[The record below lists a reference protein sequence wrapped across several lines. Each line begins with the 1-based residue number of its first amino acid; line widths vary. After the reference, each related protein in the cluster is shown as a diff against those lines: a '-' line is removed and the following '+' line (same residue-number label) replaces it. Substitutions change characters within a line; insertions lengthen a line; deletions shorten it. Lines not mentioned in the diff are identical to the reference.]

1 MCHSLGMSPA
11 PSAAELLRSI
21 GLDVDGPTRW
31 GGKPTSRKSG
41 IFAVELPEPSEHC
54 NIDIDEVRRWLERVP
69 ELKMDGERPT
79 QSTLAERMRSFWI
92 PDQQLVYVGRTAK
105 SLSARVASLY
115 ATELGH
121 ARPHPGGH
129 WLKVLREVNQL
140 RLWWAETDAPE
151 EYEDVLIEAFADA
164 VPDEARANLPDGAPL
179 LPWANLD
186 SPTTPPRETGIT
198 DSLLTVEVEQPKKSN
213 VKRSDSSGRRRS
225 ASKTS
230 STTRSPRRTTTKATT
245 SSKSTTAAP
254 AAPKKD
260 APTPVTAE
268 GLAAMQAEMQK
279 LTTVDRPEVVARV
292 AAARELGDLREN
304 ADYEAARNEQSFLEG
319 RILEL
324 EQKIR
329 TAVVIESEAGGSISM
344 GSTVVYE
351 IDGQR
356 EELKIVG
363 SAESDPV
370 AGKISSAS
378 PVGKALI
385 GHREGDDVLVATP
398 AAQFTYRILEVK

>member
-1 MCHSLGMSPA
+1 MSPA
-11 PSAAELLRSI
+11 PSAADLLRSI

-31 GGKPTSRKSG
+31 GGKPTSRQPG

-92 PDQQLVYVGRTAK
+92 PNQQLVYVGRTAK

-129 WLKVLREVNQL
+129 WLKVLRELNQL

-151 EYEDVLIEAFADA
+151 EYEDVLVEAFADSLS
-164 VPDEARANLPDGAPL
+164 DEDKAKLPDGAPL
-179 LPWANLD
+179 LPWANLE
-186 SPTTPPRETGIT
+186 SPTTPARETGLT
-198 DSLLTVEVEQPKKSN
+198 DALLAVEMTPSQTSN
-213 VKRSDSSGRRRS
+213 VKRSDTRGRRRA

-230 STTRSPRRTTTKATT
+230 SPSRSPRRTTTKATAGN
-245 SSKSTTAAP
+245 KAAA

-268 GLAAMQAEMQK
+268 GLAAMQAELQQ
-279 LTTVDRPEVVARV
+279 LTDVQRPEVVARV

-304 ADYEAARNEQSFLEG
+304 AEYHAARNEHSFLEG
-319 RILEL
+319 RVLEL

-329 TAVVIESEAGGSISM
+329 TAVVIESEAGGAITM
-344 GSTVVYE
+344 GSTVIYE
-351 IDGQR
+351 IDGER

-363 SAESDPV
+363 SAESDPL

-378 PVGKALI
+378 PVGRSLL
-385 GHREGDDVLVATP
+385 GHREGEDVLVVTP
-398 AAQFTYRILEVK
+398 AAQFTYRIIEVK

>member
-1 MCHSLGMSPA
+1 MCHPLGMSPA

-21 GLDVDGPTRW
+21 GLDVDGPARW
-31 GGKPTSRKSG
+31 GGKPTSRKPG

-54 NIDIDEVRRWLERVP
+54 NIDIDEVRHWLERVP

-79 QSTLAERMRSFWI
+79 QSTLAERMRTFWI
-92 PDQQLVYVGRTAK
+92 PNQQLVYVGRTAK

-129 WLKVLREVNQL
+129 WLRVLRELNSL

-151 EYEDVLIEAFADA
+151 EYEDVLIEAFADS
-164 VPDEARANLPDGAPL
+164 VSDEDKANLPDGAAV

-186 SPTTPPRETGIT
+186 SPTNPPRDTGLT
-198 DSLLTVEVEQPKKSN
+198 DALLAVELTPTKKSN
-213 VKRSDSSGRRRS
+213 VKRSDTKGKRRA
-225 ASKTS
+225 ASKTTGS
-230 STTRSPRRTTTKATT
+230 TRSPRKTATKATAGN
-245 SSKSTTAAP
+245 KAAAK
-254 AAPKKD
+254 AAAVSRKD

-268 GLAAMQAEMQK
+268 GLASMQAEMVR
-279 LTTVDRPEVVARV
+279 LTTVERPEVVARV

-319 RILEL
+319 RIIEL
-324 EQKIR
+324 EQKLR
-329 TAVVIESEAGGSISM
+329 TAVVIETAVGGSISM
-344 GSTVVYE
+344 GSTVIYE
-351 IDGQR
+351 IEGER

-363 SAESDPV
+363 SAESDPM

-378 PVGKALI
+378 PVGKSLL
-385 GHREGDDVLVATP
+385 GHREGDEVVVVTP
-398 AAQFTYRILEVK
+398 AAQFMYKIIEVK

>member
-1 MCHSLGMSPA
+1 MSPA
-11 PSAAELLRSI
+11 PTAAELLRSI
-21 GLDVDGPTRW
+21 GLDVDGPMRW
-31 GGKPTSRKSG
+31 GGQPTSRKPG

-69 ELKMDGERPT
+69 DLRMDGERPT
-79 QSTLAERMRSFWI
+79 QSTLAERMRKFWI

-151 EYEDVLIEAFADA
+151 EYEDVLIEAFADG
-164 VPDEARANLPDGAPL
+164 VPEEARAKLPEGTPV

-186 SPTTPPRETGIT
+186 SPTNPPRETGLT
-198 DSLLTVEVEQPKKSN
+198 DSLLAVDLAPKKKSN

-225 ASKTS
+225 TSKTS
-230 STTRSPRRTTTKATT
+230 STARSPRRTTTKATAGN
-245 SSKSTTAAP
+245 KAAAKAP
-254 AAPKKD
+254 GGPKKD
-260 APTPVTAE
+260 APTPVTPE
-268 GLAAMQAEMQK
+268 GLAAMQAEMQE
-279 LTTVDRPEVVARV
+279 LVNVQRPEVVARV

-319 RILEL
+319 HIIEL

-329 TAVVIESEAGGSISM
+329 TAVVIETAVGGAISM
-344 GSTVVYE
+344 GSTVIYE
-351 IDGQR
+351 IDGER

-378 PVGKALI
+378 PVGKALM
-385 GHREGDDVLVATP
+385 GHREGDDVLVVTP
-398 AAQFTYRILEVK
+398 AAQFTYRIIEVK

>member
-1 MCHSLGMSPA
+1 MSPA
-11 PSAAELLRSI
+11 PSAADLLRSI

-31 GGKPTSRKSG
+31 GGKPTSRQPG

-92 PDQQLVYVGRTAK
+92 PNQQLVYVGRTAK

-129 WLKVLREVNQL
+129 WLKVLRELNQL

-151 EYEDVLIEAFADA
+151 EYEDVLVEAFADSLS
-164 VPDEARANLPDGAPL
+164 DEDKAKLPDGAPL
-179 LPWANLD
+179 LPWANLE
-186 SPTTPPRETGIT
+186 SPTTPARETGLT
-198 DSLLTVEVEQPKKSN
+198 DALLAVEMTPSQTSN
-213 VKRSDSSGRRRS
+213 VKRSDTRGRRRA

-230 STTRSPRRTTTKATT
+230 SPSRSPRRTTTKATAGN
-245 SSKSTTAAP
+245 KAAA

-268 GLAAMQAEMQK
+268 GLAAMQAELQQ
-279 LTTVDRPEVVARV
+279 LTDVQRPEVVARV

-304 ADYEAARNEQSFLEG
+304 AEYHAARNEHSFLEG
-319 RILEL
+319 RVLEL

-329 TAVVIESEAGGSISM
+329 TAVVIESEAGGAITM
-344 GSTVVYE
+344 GSTVIYE
-351 IDGQR
+351 IDGER

-363 SAESDPV
+363 SAESDPL

-378 PVGKALI
+378 PVGKSLL
-385 GHREGDDVLVATP
+385 GHREGEDVLVVTP
-398 AAQFTYRILEVK
+398 AAQFTYRIIEVK

>member
-1 MCHSLGMSPA
+1 MTLA

-31 GGKPTSRKSG
+31 GGKPTSRKPG
-41 IFAVELPEPSEHC
+41 IFAIELPEPSTHC

-69 ELKMDGERPT
+69 DLKMDGERPT
-79 QSTLAERMRSFWI
+79 QSTLAERMRQFWI

-129 WLKVLREVNQL
+129 WLKVLREVSRL

-151 EYEDVLIEAFADA
+151 EYEDVLIEAFAER
-164 VPDEARANLPDGAPL
+164 VPEEARANLPEGAPL

-198 DSLLTVEVEQPKKSN
+198 DSLLAVELTPVKQSK
-213 VKRSDSSGRRRS
+213 VKRSDRSGRRRAPARTSS
-225 ASKTS
+225 AS
-230 STTRSPRRTTTKATT
+230 RSPRRTTTKA
-245 SSKSTTAAP
+245 SAGKSATVTAP
-254 AAPKKD
+254 AVPKKD
-260 APTPVTAE
+260 APTHVTAE
-268 GLAAMQAEMQK
+268 GLAAMQAEMQR
-279 LTTVDRPEVVARV
+279 LVTSERPEVVARV

-319 RILEL
+319 RIMEL

-329 TAVVIESEAGGSISM
+329 TAVVIESQAGGAITM

-378 PVGKALI
+378 PVGRSLL
-385 GHREGDDVLVATP
+385 GHHEGDDVLVVTP
-398 AAQFTYRILEVK
+398 AAQFTYRIIEVK

>member
-1 MCHSLGMSPA
+1 MSPA
-11 PSAAELLRSI
+11 LSAAELLRSI

-31 GGKPTSRKSG
+31 GAKPTSRQSG
-41 IFAVELPEPSEHC
+41 IFAIELPEPSEHC

-92 PDQQLVYVGRTAK
+92 PGQQLVYVGRTAK

-121 ARPHPGGH
+121 AQPHPGGH
-129 WLKVLREVNQL
+129 WLKVLRERDQL

-151 EYEDVLIEAFADA
+151 EYEDVLIEAFAEH
-164 VPDEARANLPDGAPL
+164 VPEEVRVGLPEGAPL
-179 LPWANLD
+179 LPWANLE
-186 SPTTPPRETGIT
+186 SPTTPPRETGLT
-198 DSLLTVEVEQPKKSN
+198 DALLAVESTPAKASA
-213 VKRSDSSGRRRS
+213 VKRSDSSGRRRT
-225 ASKTS
+225 ASRTS
-230 STTRSPRRTTTKATT
+230 SSSRSPRRTATKPVAGNNAAAT
-245 SSKSTTAAP
+245 
-254 AAPKKD
+254 APKGPRKD

-268 GLAAMQAEMQK
+268 GLAAMQSEMRQ
-279 LTTVDRPEVVARV
+279 LVSVERPEVVARV

-319 RILEL
+319 RIMEL

-329 TAVVIESEAGGSISM
+329 TAVVIESQAGGAITM

-363 SAESDPV
+363 SAESDPAV
-370 AGKISSAS
+370 GKISSAS
-378 PVGKALI
+378 PVGKSLI
-385 GHREGDDVLVATP
+385 GHRAGDDVNVATP
-398 AAQFTYRILEVK
+398 VAQFTYRIIEVK

>member
-1 MCHSLGMSPA
+1 MSPA
-11 PSAAELLRSI
+11 PSAADLLRSI

-31 GGKPTSRKSG
+31 GGKPTSRQPG

-92 PDQQLVYVGRTAK
+92 PNQQLVYVGRTAK

-129 WLKVLREVNQL
+129 WLKVLRELNQL

-151 EYEDVLIEAFADA
+151 EYEDVLVEAFADSLS
-164 VPDEARANLPDGAPL
+164 DEDKAKLPDGAPL
-179 LPWANLD
+179 LPWANLE
-186 SPTTPPRETGIT
+186 SPTTPARETGLT
-198 DSLLTVEVEQPKKSN
+198 DALLAVEMTPSKTSN
-213 VKRSDSSGRRRS
+213 VKRSDTRGRRRA

-230 STTRSPRRTTTKATT
+230 SPSRSPRRTTTKATAGN
-245 SSKSTTAAP
+245 KAAA

-268 GLAAMQAEMQK
+268 GLAAMQAELQQ
-279 LTTVDRPEVVARV
+279 LTDVQRPEVVARV

-304 ADYEAARNEQSFLEG
+304 AEYHAARNEHSFLEG
-319 RILEL
+319 RVLEL

-329 TAVVIESEAGGSISM
+329 TAVVIESEAGGAITM
-344 GSTVVYE
+344 GSTVIYE
-351 IDGQR
+351 IDGER

-363 SAESDPV
+363 SAESDPL

-378 PVGKALI
+378 PVGKSLL
-385 GHREGDDVLVATP
+385 GHREGEDVLVVTP
-398 AAQFTYRILEVK
+398 AAQFTYRIIEVK

>member
-1 MCHSLGMSPA
+1 MSPA

-21 GLDVDGPTRW
+21 GLDVDGPLRW
-31 GGKPTSRKSG
+31 GGQPSSRKPG

-69 ELKMDGERPT
+69 DLRMDGERPT
-79 QSTLAERMRSFWI
+79 QSTLAERMRKFWI
-92 PDQQLVYVGRTAK
+92 PNQQLVYVGRTSK
-105 SLSARVASLY
+105 SLGARVASLY

-129 WLKVLREVNQL
+129 WLKVLREVGQL

-151 EYEDVLIEAFADA
+151 EYEDVLIEAFAER
-164 VPDEARANLPDGAPL
+164 VPDEARANLPDGTPV

-186 SPTTPPRETGIT
+186 SPTTAARETGLT
-198 DSLLTVEVEQPKKSN
+198 DSLLAVELAPAKKSG

-225 ASKTS
+225 SRAS
-230 STTRSPRRTTTKATT
+230 STSRSPRRTATKATPGN
-245 SSKSTTAAP
+245 KSAA
-254 AAPKKD
+254 ASTMSRKD

-268 GLAAMQAEMQK
+268 GLATMQAEMVK
-279 LTTVDRPEVVARV
+279 LTTVERPEVVARV

-319 RILEL
+319 RIIEL
-324 EQKIR
+324 EQKLR
-329 TAVVIESEAGGSISM
+329 TAVVIENAVGGAIGM
-344 GSTVVYE
+344 GSSVVYE
-351 IDGQR
+351 VDGQR

-363 SAESDPV
+363 SAESDPI

-378 PVGKALI
+378 PVGKSLL
-385 GHREGDDVLVATP
+385 GHRAGDEVLVVTP
-398 AAQFTYRILEVK
+398 AAQFTYRIIEVK

>member
-1 MCHSLGMSPA
+1 MSPA

-21 GLDVDGPTRW
+21 GLDVDGPLRW
-31 GGKPTSRKSG
+31 GGQPSSRKPG

-69 ELKMDGERPT
+69 DLRMDGERPT
-79 QSTLAERMRSFWI
+79 QSTLAERMRKFWI
-92 PDQQLVYVGRTAK
+92 PNQQLVYVGRTTK
-105 SLSARVASLY
+105 SLGARVASLY

-129 WLKVLREVNQL
+129 WLKVLREVGQL

-151 EYEDVLIEAFADA
+151 EYEDVLIEAFAER
-164 VPDEARANLPDGAPL
+164 VPDEARASLPDGAPV

-186 SPTTPPRETGIT
+186 SPTTAARETGLS
-198 DSLLTVEVEQPKKSN
+198 DSLLAVDLTPAKRSG

-225 ASKTS
+225 SSRAS
-230 STTRSPRRTTTKATT
+230 STSRSPRRTATKATPGNKAAAA
-245 SSKSTTAAP
+245 SSVSR
-254 AAPKKD
+254 KD

-268 GLAAMQAEMQK
+268 GLATMQAEMVK
-279 LTTVDRPEVVARV
+279 LTTVERPEVVARV

-319 RILEL
+319 RIIEL
-324 EQKIR
+324 EQKLR
-329 TAVVIESEAGGSISM
+329 TAVVIENAVGGAIGM
-344 GSTVVYE
+344 GSSVVYE
-351 IDGQR
+351 VDGQR

-363 SAESDPV
+363 SAESDPI

-378 PVGKALI
+378 PVGKSLL
-385 GHREGDDVLVATP
+385 GHRAGDEVLVVTP
-398 AAQFTYRILEVK
+398 AAQFTYRIIEVR